1 MRILE
6 ERARF
11 CPVAAALLQSKRMN
25 DWSLGETEARAVEIY
40 SRLYDEGK
48 SAIAKMHEYGLGTQ
62 PMKVILNAGGAELAS
77 AEELQKLRGL
87 LREAADT
94 ISALVFEGPNA
105 DRSQARELV
114 AKLDAASRSVP

>member
-6 ERARF
+6 ERASF
-11 CPVAAALLQSKRMN
+11 CPVAAALLQQKWVN
-25 DWSLGETEARAVEIY
+25 DWSLGETEARAIEIY

-48 SAIAKMHEYGLGTQ
+48 SAIARMHEFGLGTQ
-62 PMKVILNAGGAELAS
+62 PMKVILNASGAELAS

-94 ISALVFEGPNA
+94 INGLVFEGPGV

-114 AKLDAASRSVP
+114 GKLDAASRV